1 MVSGLATDRN
11 METAHTK
18 RCEPPTQRITRV
30 PQLDL
35 EFGGSMKNIPVAY
48 TTHGTLSPS
57 GDNVIVICH
66 ALSGSA
72 EVGVWWRSLLE
83 YGPGAALD
91 PSKYFI
97 VCMNCLGSPYGTA
110 SPLTDQN
117 GDPSLGSYGPDFP
130 LTSIRDDVRL
140 FRLALKSLG
149 VTQILSVIGGSMGGM
164 HVMEF
169 AYFGPEYVKSII
181 PIATS
186 ASYSAWGIGWGEM
199 QRQCIYSDTRF
210 RNGRYNQDES
220 PAMGLA
226 AARMAAMLSY
236 RSQKSFQARFGRKLH
251 EGKKESVTTQKNGL
265 SLLSVQSYLQY
276 QGDKFVDRFDANC
289 YIALTHK
296 LDTHDVSRG
305 RSSTIQE
312 SLALIKQPALV
323 LSIRSDVLFT
333 FEEQLELHRGIPNS
347 FHQEIISDDGHD
359 GFLLETE
366 QINGFIRDFL
376 QRLQVRNQIQSVSPV
391 SDGLELLR
399 TMWQSTIGGAS
410 WLGSILNV
418 GGAYDE

>member
-1 MVSGLATDRN
+1 MKAVR
-11 METAHTK
+11 TK
-18 RCEPPTQRITRV
+18 GCEGSSQSIIRV
-30 PQLDL
+30 PQLEL
-35 EFGGSMKNIPVAY
+35 EFGGSLKNIPVAY
-48 TTHGTLSPS
+48 TTHGMLSPS
-57 GDNVIVICH
+57 GDNAIVICH

-72 EVGVWWRSLLE
+72 EVGIWWPSLLK

-91 PSKYFI
+91 TSKYFI

-110 SPLTDQN
+110 SPLTDRD

-140 FRLALKSLG
+140 FRLVLDSLG

-169 AYFGPEYVKSII
+169 AYFGTEYVKSII

-210 RNGRYNQDES
+210 RNGYYDHNEP

-251 EGKKESVTTQKNGL
+251 AEKNKIATQKSKL

-276 QGDKFVDRFDANC
+276 QGDKFIDRFDANC

-305 RSSTIQE
+305 RLSTVQG
-312 SLALIKQPALV
+312 SLELIKQPALI

-333 FEEQLELHRGIPNS
+333 FEEQLELHKGIPNS
-347 FHQEIISDDGHD
+347 AHQEIVSDDGHD

-366 QINGFIRDFL
+366 QINKFTGDFL
-376 QRLQVRNQIQSVSPV
+376 QSLQVEDQMQTPSPCNG
-391 SDGLELLR
+391 SLELVR
-399 TMWQSTIGGAS
+399 TAWQSSIRGVSWLASFLNIGGA
-410 WLGSILNV
+410 
-418 GGAYDE
+418 